1 MVKCNNGGTKM
12 VKYKHNFSW
21 RTAPRSIQVLLK
33 WLPYFYDAQGE
44 SWTATINGVHPLRR
58 ALRWNFENDSDE
70 PNEGVRGVSFEEF
83 IAGNQNNKKDLES
96 LVRQQFTTA
105 EQFGFLSAIKKSET
119 EEQVL
124 YISEAGRRI
133 VESTFTPEDFLIQ
146 LLKMFV
152 IVNVDEEGIFPFE
165 IFIKLLKKF
174 DYLSRY
180 ELTFMFGVT
189 TPAKFTNAVA
199 AIGKFRKKYNDRSII
214 PNKSDNKKVEKLLKE
229 VWNESF
235 GEGTFL
241 TSWSDYTDAFLRAMI
256 YTNMFYTSGR
266 GAHTKVRVSEN
277 SKEKFDLL
285 INKFTFQ
292 KPTNDGKV
300 QSRDNIYWFG
310 AVGNIPLPWD
320 NLGERK
326 NLVQGILEK
335 YKETIENSG
344 KTDMDVEISQID
356 KKISSTKNIT
366 VLKDL
371 ENSLYKKILQANID
385 NYVRNLSK
393 TKEERENILDRFD
406 IILNDNDMSALW
418 LEVNTWKSLVSIQGE
433 KEVIPNFTMEADLT
447 PRAFAPGIGNTP
459 DMEVHT
465 KEYII
470 VPEVSLMTGKV
481 QWEHE
486 GSSVIDHVT
495 TISDKHPD
503 KDVIGL
509 FISSN
514 INYRTFW
521 QFFVLS
527 KSSWLGKPIPVIPLT
542 ILQYS
547 NLISNYFDSNKSIE
561 DLYQQ
566 LKNIASKAQEIE
578 NFNEWK
584 EWISTN
590 F

>member
-1 MVKCNNGGTKM
+1 M
-12 VKYKHNFSW
+12 VKYKYNFSW

-33 WLPYFYDAQGE
+33 WLPYFYGAQGE

-70 PNEGVRGVSFEEF
+70 PNEGVRGVPYEEF
-83 IAGNQNNKKDLES
+83 VAGIQNNTKDLES

-105 EQFGFLSAIKKSET
+105 EQFGFLSAIKTPDSK
-119 EEQVL
+119 EQVL
-124 YISEAGRRI
+124 YVSEAGRRI
-133 VESTFTPEDFLIQ
+133 VEATFTPEDFLIQ

-152 IVNVDEEGIFPFE
+152 IVNVDEVGIFPFE

-189 TPAKFTNAVA
+189 TPSKFKTAVK
-199 AIGKFRKKYNDRSII
+199 AIGKFREKYNDRGII
-214 PNKSDNKKVEKLLKE
+214 PNKLDNNKVEKLLKDI
-229 VWNESF
+229 WNESF

-241 TSWSDYTDAFLRAMI
+241 ASWSDYTDAFLRAMI

-266 GAHTKVRVSEN
+266 GAQTKVRVSKN
-277 SKEKFDLL
+277 SAKKFELL

-292 KPTNDGKV
+292 KPTPEGKV
-300 QSRDNIYWFG
+300 QSRDDIYWFG

-320 NLGERK
+320 NLVERK
-326 NLVQGILEK
+326 NLVQSNLEK
-335 YKETIENSG
+335 YKEIIEKNE
-344 KTDMDVEISQID
+344 KTDVDAEISQIEE
-356 KKISSTKNIT
+356 KISSTKNIT

-371 ENSLYKKILQANID
+371 ENDLYKKTLQANID
-385 NYVRNLSK
+385 NYVSNVSK
-393 TKEERENILDRFD
+393 TKEEREIILDRFD

-465 KEYII
+465 EKYII

-486 GSSVIDHVT
+486 GSSVIDHVA
-495 TISDKHPD
+495 TISNKYPD
-503 KDVIGL
+503 KDVVGL
-509 FISSN
+509 FISSS

-547 NLISNYFDSNKSIE
+547 NLISDYFDSNKSVD
-561 DLYQQ
+561 DLYQR
-566 LKNIASKAQEIE
+566 LKNIASKAQEVE
-578 NFNEWK
+578 SFNEWK
-584 EWISTN
+584 EWISNN

>member
-1 MVKCNNGGTKM
+1 M
-12 VKYKHNFSW
+12 VKYKYNFSW

-33 WLPYFYDAQGE
+33 WLPYFYGAQGE

-70 PNEGVRGVSFEEF
+70 PNEGVRGVPYEEF
-83 IAGNQNNKKDLES
+83 VAGIQNNTKDLES

-105 EQFGFLSAIKKSET
+105 EQFGFLSAIKTPDSK
-119 EEQVL
+119 EQVL
-124 YISEAGRRI
+124 YVSEAGRRI
-133 VESTFTPEDFLIQ
+133 VEATFTPEDFLIQ

-152 IVNVDEEGIFPFE
+152 IVNVDEVGIFPFE

-189 TPAKFTNAVA
+189 TPSKFKTAVK
-199 AIGKFRKKYNDRSII
+199 AIGKFREKYNDRGII
-214 PNKSDNKKVEKLLKE
+214 PNKLDNNKVEKLLKDI
-229 VWNESF
+229 WNESF

-241 TSWSDYTDAFLRAMI
+241 ASWSDYTDAFLRAMI

-266 GAHTKVRVSEN
+266 GAQTKVRVSKN
-277 SKEKFDLL
+277 SAKKFELL

-292 KPTNDGKV
+292 KPTPEGKV
-300 QSRDNIYWFG
+300 QSRDDIYWFG

-320 NLGERK
+320 NLVERK
-326 NLVQGILEK
+326 NLVQSNLEK
-335 YKETIENSG
+335 YKEIIEKNE
-344 KTDMDVEISQID
+344 KTDVDAEISQIEE
-356 KKISSTKNIT
+356 KISSTKNIT

-371 ENSLYKKILQANID
+371 ENDLYKKTLQANID
-385 NYVRNLSK
+385 NYVSNVSK
-393 TKEERENILDRFD
+393 TKEEREIILDRFD

-433 KEVIPNFTMEADLT
+433 KEVIPNFKMEADLT

-465 KEYII
+465 EKYII

-486 GSSVIDHVT
+486 GSSVIDHVA
-495 TISDKHPD
+495 TISNKYPD
-503 KDVIGL
+503 KDVVGL
-509 FISSN
+509 FISSS

-547 NLISNYFDSNKSIE
+547 NLISDYFDSNKSVD
-561 DLYQQ
+561 DLYQR
-566 LKNIASKAQEIE
+566 LKNIASKAQEVE
-578 NFNEWK
+578 SFNEWK
-584 EWISTN
+584 EWISNN

>member
-1 MVKCNNGGTKM
+1 MT
-12 VKYKHNFSW
+12 KYKYNFSW

-33 WLPYFYDAQGE
+33 WLPYFYDVQGK
-44 SWTATINGVHPLRR
+44 SWTASINGFHPLRR
-58 ALRWNFENDSDE
+58 ELRWKFENDSEE
-70 PNEGVRGVSFEEF
+70 PNEGVLGVPYEEF
-83 IAGNQNNKKDLES
+83 IVGKQNNKKDLES

-105 EQFGFLSAIKKSET
+105 EQFGFLSSIKNSDT
-119 EEQVL
+119 NEQIL

-146 LLKMFV
+146 LLKMFI
-152 IVNVDEEGIFPFE
+152 IVNNGEEGIFPFE

-189 TPAKFTNAVA
+189 TPSKFVKAVE
-199 AIGKFRKKYNDRSII
+199 AIDKFRKKYNDRNII
-214 PNKSDNKKVEKLLKE
+214 PNKLDNNKVEKLLKN
-229 VWNESF
+229 VWEESF
-235 GEGTFL
+235 GKGTFL
-241 TSWSDYTDAFLRAMI
+241 ISWSDYTDAFLRAVI

-266 GAHTKVRVSEN
+266 GAHTKVRVSDN
-277 SKEKFDLL
+277 SIKKFDLL
-285 INKFTFQ
+285 IHKFIFK
-292 KPTNDGKV
+292 KPTTDGKV
-300 QSRDNIYWFG
+300 QSRDDIYWFG

-320 NLGERK
+320 NLEDRK
-326 NLVQGILEK
+326 NLVKSTFEK
-335 YKETIENSG
+335 YKDIFQKFEEPEESI
-344 KTDMDVEISQID
+344 EISEINE
-356 KKISSTKNIT
+356 KISSTRNIA
-366 VLKDL
+366 VLKGIENDL
-371 ENSLYKKILQANID
+371 HKKILQANI
-385 NYVRNLSK
+385 NEYARSLSK
-393 TKEERENILDRFD
+393 TTEERKNILDRFD
-406 IILNDNDMSALW
+406 AILNDNDMSALW
-418 LEVNTWKSLVSIQGE
+418 LEVNTWKSLVSLEGD

-465 KEYII
+465 REYII

-495 TISDKHPD
+495 SISNKYPD

-509 FISSN
+509 FISSS

-542 ILQYS
+542 IHQYI
-547 NLISNYFDSNKSIE
+547 NLISNSFDNNKSID

-566 LKNIASKAQEIE
+566 LKNNVAKAQEIE
-578 NFNEWK
+578 RYSEWK
-584 EWISTN
+584 EWILDN